1 MAAEGNQKMVIWIV
15 AISLVAIILVVA
27 AIMFGQKDG
36 PPTFSTS
43 FGAAPTTPGKEPE
56 VTFNKPTGVTVSP
69 NGQIFVIEAASSRI
83 QQLSPDGKVVGAWGE
98 LGSKDRQFDEPMR
111 LVADSGGNLWVAD
124 TGNHRIQW
132 FSAAGEWQG
141 TFGSRGG
148 EPGEFSHPVGMA
160 FDSKNNLYVADTLN
174 HRIQKIGRSLNVL
187 QVYPE
192 SPDNIKAVELLDSPW
207 GVAIDST
214 DTVYVADTGHNRIV
228 RYANDGRFL
237 SSFGSPGKED
247 GKFDSPKALAFDAD
261 GNLVVVD
268 SGNSRLQKF
277 TPQGEFMYAW
287 GGAGVTGGMFNNPQ
301 QVAVASDGTMYIADT
316 GNNRVQVFLPR
327 KRSGTNSALPIVG
340 PTRPV
345 FQADP
350 RTGNPDTLPP
360 SQGLPGESPGPGG
373 DSGPGAPGD
382 LAPGGPG
389 DSPVS
394 GPNDGQAGATATPL
408 DPGLLEPQPS
418 PTEL

>member
-27 AIMFGQKDG
+27 AIMFGQQDG

-43 FGAAPTTPGKEPE
+43 FGSGQRT
-56 VTFNKPTGVTVSP
+56 NKTGDFSQPVGVAVSP
-69 NGQIFVIEAASSRI
+69 NGQLFVLETLISRI
-83 QQLSPDGKVVGAWGE
+83 QQLDLDGKVLAEWGSP
-98 LGSKDRQFDEPMR
+98 GSKNSQFDEPLR
-111 LVADSGGNLWVAD
+111 LASDTGGNLWVAD

-141 TFGSRGG
+141 AFGARGG
-148 EPGEFSHPVGMA
+148 DPGEFSHPAGLA
-160 FDSKNNLYVADTLN
+160 FDSNNNLYVADSQN
-174 HRIQKIGRSLNVL
+174 HRIQKIGRQLNVL

-192 SPDNIKAVELLDSPW
+192 APDPVNAQGLLDTPW
-207 GVAIDST
+207 AVAIDAQ

-237 SSFGSPGKED
+237 SAFGSRGKAD
-247 GKFDSPKALAFDAD
+247 GQFDGPKALAFDWD

-268 SGNSRLQKF
+268 SGNNRLQKF
-277 TPQGEFMYAW
+277 TPQGDFMYAW
-287 GGAGVTGGMFNNPQ
+287 GGPGATGGMFNNPQ
-301 QVAVASDGTMYIADT
+301 QLAISSDGTLYVADA
-316 GNNRVQVFLPR
+316 GNNRIQKFLPR
-327 KRSGTNSALPIVG
+327 KHNSTNSALPIVG

-360 SQGLPGESPGPGG
+360 AQGVPEGGATTLPGP
-373 DSGPGAPGD
+373 APVD
-382 LAPGGPG
+382 NLPPPDTSAPGG
-389 DSPVS
+389 SPSSAPTSV
-394 GPNDGQAGATATPL
+394 ATPL
-408 DPGLLEPQPS
+408 DPALLDATSTPVD
-418 PTEL
+418 L

>member
-27 AIMFGQKDG
+27 AIMFGQQDG
-36 PPTFSTS
+36 PPTYASS
-43 FGAAPTTPGKEPE
+43 FGGVQQGQPLKEGE
-56 VTFNKPTGVTVSP
+56 VIFNQPTGVTVSP

-83 QQLSPDGKVVGAWGE
+83 QQLTPEGKQVGEWGQ
-98 LGSKDRQFDEPMR
+98 LGSKDREFDEPMR
-111 LVADSGGNLWVAD
+111 VAADSGGNLWVAD

-132 FSAAGEWQG
+132 FSAAGEYQG

-160 FDSKNNLYVADTLN
+160 FDSNNNLYVADTLN
-174 HRIQKIGRSLNVL
+174 HRIQKIGRQLNVL
-187 QVYPE
+187 QIYPE
-192 SPDNIKAVELLDSPW
+192 NPDNIKAVELLDSPW

-214 DTVYVADTGHNRIV
+214 DTVYVADTGHHRIV
-228 RYANDGRFL
+228 RYANDGRYL
-237 SSFGSPGKED
+237 SFFGTKGKED
-247 GKFDSPKALAFDAD
+247 GKFENPKAIAFDAD

-268 SGNSRLQKF
+268 SGNNRLQKF
-277 TPQGEFMYAW
+277 TPQGVFMYAW
-287 GGAGVTGGMFNNPQ
+287 GGPGMAGGMFNNPQ
-301 QVAVASDGTMYIADT
+301 QVAIASDGTLYVADT
-316 GNNRVQVFLPR
+316 GNNRVQKFNPR
-327 KRSGTNSALPIVG
+327 RKSATNGALPIVG

-360 SQGLPGESPGPGG
+360 SQGLPGDVTAPSPNTGMTPA
-373 DSGPGAPGD
+373 PVALPTGAVATP
-382 LAPGGPG
+382 A
-389 DSPVS
+389 
-394 GPNDGQAGATATPL
+394 ATATPL

>member
-43 FGAAPTTPGKEPE
+43 FGSGQATGK
-56 VTFNKPTGVTVSP
+56 TGDFSRPTGVTVSP
-69 NGQIFVIEAASSRI
+69 NGMLFVLETATSRI
-83 QQLSPDGKVVGAWGE
+83 QQLDMEGKVLAEWGSP
-98 LGSKDRQFDEPMR
+98 GSKDRQFDEPLR
-111 LVADSGGNLWVAD
+111 LAADSGGNLWVAD

-141 TFGSRGG
+141 SFGTRGG
-148 EPGEFSHPVGMA
+148 EPGEFSHPAGLA
-160 FDSKNNLYVADTLN
+160 FDSNNNLYVADSLN
-174 HRIQKIGRSLNVL
+174 HRIQKIGRQLNVL

-192 SPDNIKAVELLDSPW
+192 VPDRVNAVEMLDSPW
-207 GVAIDST
+207 AVAIDST

-237 SSFGSPGKED
+237 SAFGSKGTGD
-247 GKFDSPKALAFDAD
+247 GQFNGPKALAFDFD

-268 SGNSRLQKF
+268 SGNNRLQKF
-277 TPQGEFMYAW
+277 TPQGDFLYAW
-287 GGAGVTGGMFNNPQ
+287 GGAGQTGGMFNNPQ
-301 QVAVASDGTMYIADT
+301 QIAIASDGVMYVADT
-316 GNNRVQVFLPR
+316 GNNRVQKYLPR
-327 KRSGTNSALPIVG
+327 RHNSTDAGLPIVG

-360 SQGLPGESPGPGG
+360 SQGLPADTQAPSSQGSTPEES
-373 DSGPGAPGD
+373 
-382 LAPGGPG
+382 
-389 DSPVS
+389 
-394 GPNDGQAGATATPL
+394 ATPL
-408 DPGLLEPQPS
+408 DSTLIEPTS
-418 PTEL
+418 DEL